1 MQLLDRADK
10 DGGKCYCATYEL
22 SGHDLIKHLTALGK
36 KKLHLVLSN
45 AGEDTEDGSGDGDMA
60 QSPRRTRLTCTTAGG
75 GRFRRLSATSLP
87 S

>member
-1 MQLLDRADK
+1 LQLLDRADK

-45 AGEDTEDGSGDGDMA
+45 AAKIPRMA
-60 QSPRRTRLTCTTAGG
+60 VATATAPIPTRGASFI
-75 GRFRRLSATSLP
+75 RSVSM
-87 S
+87 